1 MMVPRKER
9 VGEERKGVREGGA
22 GRENTGIKGKDKD
35 VFSEYSVTH
44 GDISNPN
51 HNNPFSGICFVV
63 LGVEPRTSVREG
75 QAPLLYL

>member
-9 VGEERKGVREGGA
+9 VGEEREGVREGGA

-44 GDISNPN
+44 ADISHPN
-51 HNNPFSGICFVV
+51 HNNPFSGISFCSA
-63 LGVEPRTSVREG
+63 GGRT
-75 QAPLLYL
+75 QDLCA